1 MWPALYFHSI
11 HISYVTIEKYVISK
25 IVPTVRKKMFSIKS
39 ERFFSMKGTSLK
51 KNVGNEKYF
60 L

>member
-25 IVPTVRKKMFSIKS
+25 IVPTVRKKCFQSKA
-39 ERFFSMKGTSLK
+39 RDFFQ
-51 KNVGNEKYF
+51 
-60 L
+60 